1 MPRKPDRYERLAS
14 RLPMRDPVAGPD
26 QLRDLELRALVGA
39 LQGGPRYGNALLDA
53 SDEAWEEYLHY
64 IADEYPTFFV
74 GHEGRVAK
82 TKMSRDGYRIYEAM
96 GRSNMLELSIE
107 HLREFLEDDPT
118 EEADQVRRLLMRME
132 RAKQVRRRDDRPPG
146 TSPLD

>member
-14 RLPMRDPVAGPD
+14 HLPMRDPVAGPS
-26 QLRDLELRALVGA
+26 QLRNLGLRALVGA
-39 LQGGPRYGNALLDA
+39 LQGGPRYGTVLLEA
-53 SDEAWEEYLHY
+53 SDETWEEHLHY
-64 IADEYPTFFV
+64 VADEYPTFFV
-74 GHEGRVAK
+74 GHEGRIAK
-82 TKMSRDGYRIYEAM
+82 TKMSRDGYRIYEAT

-118 EEADQVRRLLMRME
+118 EEADQVPRLPMRME
-132 RAKQVRRRDDRPPG
+132 CAKQVRRRDDRPPG